1 MLRPQPRA
9 DRRASLAV
17 QDSELSL
24 GVIVRI
30 TVCRG
35 MRLNGRFDI
44 GQRALKTTAR
54 GSPGRTSEESVRCRR
69 HRTMKRKRLLAVC
82 SETTAPLGS
91 RYTFKTYLTIHRLE
105 SPGMPISQ
113 QQLWN
118 RGSGDTFTTKE
129 S

>member
-1 MLRPQPRA
+1 M
-9 DRRASLAV
+9 

-24 GVIVRI
+24 CVIVRI

-35 MRLNGRFDI
+35 VRLNGRFHI
-44 GQRALKTTAR
+44 GTRTLTSMAR
-54 GSPGRTSEESVRCRR
+54 GSPGRTSEERVRCRR

-91 RYTFKTYLTIHRLE
+91 RYTFKTYRTIHRLE
-105 SPGMPISQ
+105 SPGIPISQ

-118 RGSGDTFTTKE
+118 RGSGDTFTTKD